1 MEVGLELIRYLLPAL
16 IMLVVTYI
24 MLTSFMGNE
33 EKKRAYDV
41 RKEGRRNAM
50 PIRLQAYERLAL
62 FLERIQPSNMM
73 VRVKAHQ
80 MNVAGY
86 QAILL
91 QTIRNEYEYNLS
103 QQIYVSNDAWNMIKG
118 AKDSTV
124 AMINQAAKNLNPDQN
139 AEDLR
144 QLVLQIL
151 AAKERS
157 PSDRA
162 LEFLKTEVQAEM

>member
-1 MEVGLELIRYLLPAL
+1 MEVGLEVIRYILPAL

-24 MLTSFMGNE
+24 MLSMFMGNE
-33 EKKRAYDV
+33 EKKRMYDIK
-41 RKEGRRNAM
+41 KEGRRNAM

-62 FLERIQPSNMM
+62 FLERIQPANMM
-73 VRVKAHQ
+73 VRIKAHQ

-103 QQIYVSNDAWNMIKG
+103 QQIYVSNDTWKMIKA

-124 AMINQAAKNLNPDQN
+124 SLINQAAKNLNPDQN

-144 QLVLQIL
+144 ELVLQIL
-151 AAKERS
+151 AAKERT

-162 LEFLKTEVQAEM
+162 LDFLKNEVMAEL